1 MNLFKKIISLI
12 FVIAMAFSFSGCNDN
27 KADES
32 KSGVSTLGSH
42 DNLEIDD
49 YYLLLV
55 NEVKNGS
62 VLSEQNYYLT
72 LDSELTQMK
81 GTLNVKYYED
91 GRISSY
97 EAVIGVLYTERMIIF
112 SKGDYAS
119 NYSDMYFSQ
128 DGKTLHASYEN
139 VYVDPETG
147 VSTNYV
153 GTVDYYESGNEK
165 AVHEEQY
172 VSEGNDQRLVCTIER
187 EFNKDGSLKS
197 EKIVNEE

>member
-12 FVIAMAFSFSGCNDN
+12 LVIAMAFAFSGCDSN
-27 KADES
+27 KADVS
-32 KSGVSTLGSH
+32 KSGAATLGSH
-42 DNLEIDD
+42 DNLEIEG

-55 NEVKNGS
+55 NEVRNGG

-72 LDSELTQMK
+72 LDSELTQMQ

-97 EAVIGVLYTERMIIF
+97 ESAIGVLYTERMMIF

-128 DGKTLHASYEN
+128 NGMTVYASYEN

-147 VSTNYV
+147 VSNIYV

-172 VSEGNDQRLVCTIER
+172 VSEGSDQRLVCTTER

-197 EKIVNEE
+197 EKIVNED